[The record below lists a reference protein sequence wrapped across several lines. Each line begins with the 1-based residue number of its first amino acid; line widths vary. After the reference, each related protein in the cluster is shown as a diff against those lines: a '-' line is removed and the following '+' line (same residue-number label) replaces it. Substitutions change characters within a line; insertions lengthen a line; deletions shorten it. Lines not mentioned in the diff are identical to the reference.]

1 MAFVKCKL
9 CNRVREVQPHG
20 PAYSTPGYCYFHI
33 NGTVKDELMCEDAQ
47 SEPINTP
54 KRKVITLDQKEIN

>member
-1 MAFVKCKL
+1 MAFINCKL

-20 PAYSTPGYCYFHI
+20 PAYSTPGYCHI
-33 NGTVKDELMCEDAQ
+33 HLRNEIDTFEII
-47 SEPINTP
+47 EPINTP

>member
-20 PAYSTPGYCYFHI
+20 PAYSTPGYCNIHMNSITSYY
-33 NGTVKDELMCEDAQ
+33 DESQDI
-47 SEPINTP
+47 EPINTP
-54 KRKVITLDQKEIN
+54 KRKTIVLD